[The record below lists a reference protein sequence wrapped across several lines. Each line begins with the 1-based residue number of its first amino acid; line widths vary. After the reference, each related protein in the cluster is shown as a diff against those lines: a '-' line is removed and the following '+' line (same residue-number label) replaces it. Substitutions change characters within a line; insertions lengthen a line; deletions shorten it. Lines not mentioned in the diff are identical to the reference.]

1 MRLIDADLF
10 ANNVKTWAE
19 NIRDFRSD
27 NKCFFTEEN
36 ILLESWG
43 EIMNGNNLSDYSR
56 EQIEKN
62 LKTVLTLEW
71 LGVHI
76 EDTKEIT
83 DEYGIPSKTV
93 YYLSVPETSTIEVED
108 KELNKKIQSSDNLI
122 ALAKKEILDML
133 MDSCKDVF
141 GDDEEFLEEVKN
153 NTSDYFKFYAK
164 VRKGEIWTKE
174 LGDAMVKKLT
184 DEIHAASAYK
194 EV

>member
-1 MRLIDADLF
+1 
-10 ANNVKTWAE
+10 
-19 NIRDFRSD
+19 
-27 NKCFFTEEN
+27 
-36 ILLESWG
+36 
-43 EIMNGNNLSDYSR
+43 MNGNNLSDYSR

-76 EDTKEIT
+76 EDTKEVT

-108 KELNKKIQSSDNLI
+108 KELSKKIQSSDSLI
-122 ALAKKEILDML
+122 SLAKEEILDML

-164 VRKGEIWTKE
+164 VRKGETWNKE
-174 LGDAMVKKLT
+174 LGGAMVKKLT
-184 DEIHAASAYK
+184 DEIHATSAYK

>member
-1 MRLIDADLF
+1 
-10 ANNVKTWAE
+10 
-19 NIRDFRSD
+19 
-27 NKCFFTEEN
+27 
-36 ILLESWG
+36 
-43 EIMNGNNLSDYSR
+43 MNSNNLSDYSR

-76 EDTKEIT
+76 EDTKEVT

-93 YYLSVPETSTIEVED
+93 YYLSVPEMSTIEVED
-108 KELNKKIQSSDNLI
+108 KELSKKIQSLDSLI
-122 ALAKKEILDML
+122 TLAKEEIVDML

-164 VRKGEIWTKE
+164 VRKGETWTKE

>member
-1 MRLIDADLF
+1 
-10 ANNVKTWAE
+10 
-19 NIRDFRSD
+19 
-27 NKCFFTEEN
+27 
-36 ILLESWG
+36 
-43 EIMNGNNLSDYSR
+43 MNGNNLSDYSR

-62 LKTVLTLEW
+62 LKTVLTLGW

-76 EDTKEIT
+76 EDTKEVT

-108 KELNKKIQSSDNLI
+108 KELSVRIQSSDSLI
-122 ALAKKEILDML
+122 SLAKEGILDML

-164 VRKGEIWTKE
+164 VRKGETWTKE

-184 DEIHAASAYK
+184 DEIHTASAYK

>member
-1 MRLIDADLF
+1 
-10 ANNVKTWAE
+10 
-19 NIRDFRSD
+19 
-27 NKCFFTEEN
+27 
-36 ILLESWG
+36 
-43 EIMNGNNLSDYSR
+43 MNGNNLSDYSR

-76 EDTKEIT
+76 EDTKEVT

-108 KELNKKIQSSDNLI
+108 KELSVRIQSSDELI
-122 ALAKKEILDML
+122 SLAKEEILDML
-133 MDSCKDVF
+133 MASCKDVF

-184 DEIHAASAYK
+184 DEIHVASAYK

>member
-1 MRLIDADLF
+1 M
-10 ANNVKTWAE
+10 
-19 NIRDFRSD
+19 
-27 NKCFFTEEN
+27 
-36 ILLESWG
+36 
-43 EIMNGNNLSDYSR
+43 
-56 EQIEKN
+56 
-62 LKTVLTLEW
+62 
-71 LGVHI
+71 
-76 EDTKEIT
+76 
-83 DEYGIPSKTV
+83 
-93 YYLSVPETSTIEVED
+93 SVPETSTIEVEN

-164 VRKGEIWTKE
+164 VRKGETWTKE

-184 DEIHAASAYK
+184 DEIHTASAYK

>member
-1 MRLIDADLF
+1 
-10 ANNVKTWAE
+10 
-19 NIRDFRSD
+19 
-27 NKCFFTEEN
+27 
-36 ILLESWG
+36 
-43 EIMNGNNLSDYSR
+43 MNGNNLSDYSR

-164 VRKGEIWTKE
+164 VRKGETWTKE

-184 DEIHAASAYK
+184 DEIHTASAYK
-194 EV
+194 EVLL

>member
-1 MRLIDADLF
+1 MF
-10 ANNVKTWAE
+10 
-19 NIRDFRSD
+19 
-27 NKCFFTEEN
+27 EE
-36 ILLESWG
+36 
-43 EIMNGNNLSDYSR
+43 YSR

-76 EDTKEIT
+76 EDIKET
-83 DEYGIPSKTV
+83 NDEYGIPSKTI
-93 YYLSVPETSTIEVED
+93 YYFSVPETSTIEIAD
-108 KELNKKIQSSDNLI
+108 KKVSERIKTSEGLI
-122 ALAKKEILDML
+122 SLAKEEILDML

-164 VRKGEIWTKE
+164 VRAGEKWTKE
-174 LGDAMVKKLT
+174 LGDAIVKKLT
-184 DEIHAASAYK
+184 DEIHAVSAYK

>member
-1 MRLIDADLF
+1 
-10 ANNVKTWAE
+10 
-19 NIRDFRSD
+19 
-27 NKCFFTEEN
+27 
-36 ILLESWG
+36 
-43 EIMNGNNLSDYSR
+43 MNGNNLSDYSR

-93 YYLSVPETSTIEVED
+93 YYLSVTETSTIEVED

>member
-1 MRLIDADLF
+1 
-10 ANNVKTWAE
+10 
-19 NIRDFRSD
+19 
-27 NKCFFTEEN
+27 
-36 ILLESWG
+36 
-43 EIMNGNNLSDYSR
+43 MNGNNLSDYSR

-76 EDTKEIT
+76 EDTKEVK

-108 KELNKKIQSSDNLI
+108 KKLNKKIQSSDSLI
-122 ALAKKEILDML
+122 SLAKEEILDML

-194 EV
+194 EI

>member
-1 MRLIDADLF
+1 
-10 ANNVKTWAE
+10 
-19 NIRDFRSD
+19 
-27 NKCFFTEEN
+27 
-36 ILLESWG
+36 
-43 EIMNGNNLSDYSR
+43 MNGNNLSDYSR

-164 VRKGEIWTKE
+164 VRKGETWTKE

-184 DEIHAASAYK
+184 DEIHTASAYK

>member
-1 MRLIDADLF
+1 
-10 ANNVKTWAE
+10 
-19 NIRDFRSD
+19 
-27 NKCFFTEEN
+27 
-36 ILLESWG
+36 
-43 EIMNGNNLSDYSR
+43 MNGNNLSDYSR
-56 EQIEKN
+56 KQIEKN

-71 LGVHI
+71 LGIHI
-76 EDTKEIT
+76 EDTKEVT

-108 KELNKKIQSSDNLI
+108 KELSGRIQSSDSLI
-122 ALAKKEILDML
+122 SLAKEEILDML

>member
-1 MRLIDADLF
+1 
-10 ANNVKTWAE
+10 
-19 NIRDFRSD
+19 
-27 NKCFFTEEN
+27 
-36 ILLESWG
+36 
-43 EIMNGNNLSDYSR
+43 MNGNNLSDYSR

-76 EDTKEIT
+76 EDTKEVT

-108 KELNKKIQSSDNLI
+108 KELSVRIQSSDGLI
-122 ALAKKEILDML
+122 SLAKKEILDML

-164 VRKGEIWTKE
+164 VRKGETWTKE

-184 DEIHAASAYK
+184 DEIHTASAYK

>member
-1 MRLIDADLF
+1 MIVLGLYDK
-10 ANNVKTWAE
+10 ANSCYDK
-19 NIRDFRSD
+19 
-27 NKCFFTEEN
+27 
-36 ILLESWG
+36 
-43 EIMNGNNLSDYSR
+43 Y
-56 EQIEKN
+56 
-62 LKTVLTLEW
+62 LKIVLTLEW

-76 EDTKEIT
+76 EDTKEVT

-108 KELNKKIQSSDNLI
+108 KELSKKIQSSDSLI
-122 ALAKKEILDML
+122 SLAKEEILDML

-164 VRKGEIWTKE
+164 VRKGETWTKE
-174 LGDAMVKKLT
+174 LGDVMVKKLT
-184 DEIHAASAYK
+184 DEIHAISAYK

>member
-1 MRLIDADLF
+1 
-10 ANNVKTWAE
+10 
-19 NIRDFRSD
+19 
-27 NKCFFTEEN
+27 
-36 ILLESWG
+36 
-43 EIMNGNNLSDYSR
+43 MNGNNLSDYSR

-76 EDTKEIT
+76 EDTNEIT

-164 VRKGEIWTKE
+164 VRKGETWTKE

-184 DEIHAASAYK
+184 DEIHTASAYK